1 MNQTTYKGPDHP
13 HLHHEMLKKT
23 TLEESSSLKSMQT
36 CFTRE
41 KNKQEQIPSQTKVG
55 QQKQQQP
62 ETETERQRDSPKRK
76 PNCASQEKA
85 YQKKGNTS
93 PTTSAGTFVPESKK
107 NASPERTTTT
117 AATPTA
123 PPNNPK
129 TILQVMNDLF
139 STSCRSIDL
148 SAARRSPWQSS
159 HVYCE
164 LIVTASPLAS
174 ERINPHILLRAIAR
188 SP

>member
-1 MNQTTYKGPDHP
+1 MNQMTYNGPDHP
-13 HLHHEMLKKT
+13 HLYHEMLKKT
-23 TLEESSSLKSMQT
+23 ILEGSSSLKSMQT

-41 KNKQEQIPSQTKVG
+41 KNKCEQIPSQTKVG

-62 ETETERQRDSPKRK
+62 QIETETERERQRDSPKRK

-93 PTTSAGTFVPESKK
+93 TTTSAGTFIPESKK

-117 AATPTA
+117 TATPTA

-148 SAARRSPWQSS
+148 SATRRSP
-159 HVYCE
+159 
-164 LIVTASPLAS
+164 
-174 ERINPHILLRAIAR
+174 
-188 SP
+188 